1 LGALPWMLNADFIMG
16 FFNFLMSIPLFLLV
30 LAAHLR
36 LLQKPTWKLAGVV
49 VALLGVMAITHYLL
63 WGIALALLPTL
74 ALVFGVRHSW
84 KRALWWPIRDVM
96 LGLPSL
102 GLLLPWF
109 FSYFVFAEGVT
120 TSDQVDGPKAGTLT
134 ERLAQVYSGEYL
146 GPVDNLKQIIDYMF
160 DRLTPPNAP
169 NHLWDR
175 PGQLISTLWL
185 AGLLLWVVSAARA
198 PRSPAPQPLGKPN
211 RFKIS
216 IPGTSYVGWTFA
228 LVLIA
233 YFLLPRHL
241 LKPIWLWGVNFRL
254 AEVIGVLAVC
264 AIPLSPF
271 QPPREVRLRVWAGTA
286 LLLLAAVATPALT
299 AGQFLLA
306 RTEYGSVRE
315 AMEAIP
321 RGKKVLV
328 LRRKFEARN
337 MRAPLFN
344 GVTEWYPVLR
354 GGYVPYSFA
363 DTSSKPFVVNRKTA
377 LPAPNC
383 FWQDNFTWQE
393 HGRYYDYVA
402 LFAEPGAPRAPY
414 DDQIPTDLPVVYRRD
429 HWTVYRNPNPVAYP

>member
-1 LGALPWMLNADFIMG
+1 
-16 FFNFLMSIPLFLLV
+16 
-30 LAAHLR
+30 
-36 LLQKPTWKLAGVV
+36 
-49 VALLGVMAITHYLL
+49 
-63 WGIALALLPTL
+63 
-74 ALVFGVRHSW
+74 
-84 KRALWWPIRDVM
+84 
-96 LGLPSL
+96 
-102 GLLLPWF
+102 
-109 FSYFVFAEGVT
+109 
-120 TSDQVDGPKAGTLT
+120 
-134 ERLAQVYSGEYL
+134 
-146 GPVDNLKQIIDYMF
+146 
-160 DRLTPPNAP
+160 
-169 NHLWDR
+169 
-175 PGQLISTLWL
+175 
-185 AGLLLWVVSAARA
+185 
-198 PRSPAPQPLGKPN
+198 
-211 RFKIS
+211 
-216 IPGTSYVGWTFA
+216 
-228 LVLIA
+228 
-233 YFLLPRHL
+233 
-241 LKPIWLWGVNFRL
+241 L